1 MKRWYPALGGS
12 VAALALFGGVACS
25 GGTEKVATG
34 TTPGSA
40 DSITTSAPA
49 TTSSGGAQAT
59 STTIPVQAGKELSA
73 AELVRLAEPAV
84 VRIETSGGVGSGFI
98 VSEDGYL
105 ITNNHVVA
113 TSSGRAATTVQVRLS
128 DGTDTTGRVVGADPR
143 SDLAVVKI
151 DGNRAFT
158 ALPLA
163 NLADVLVGQD
173 VVAIGYALD
182 LAGGEG
188 PSYTVT
194 RGIVSA
200 KNRAIDESSQILGA
214 IQTDTAINH
223 GNSGGPLINLYGQVV
238 GVNTALQPD
247 QTTGGVA
254 QGIGYAVGSD
264 TVKAVYD
271 QIRATGSVNR
281 GLLGIR
287 DFEALRPAKARDL
300 GLPES
305 TGGVLLAK
313 STSVAPGGP
322 AAAAGLKAGDVIL
335 KIDGAVIR
343 SESDLAVQMIR
354 LSPGKQVQVE
364 YFRGGKTQTATI
376 TLGTPSQ

>member
-1 MKRWYPALGGS
+1 MKRLYSTLATP
-12 VAALALFGGVACS
+12 VAALALLAGVACS
-25 GGTEKVATG
+25 DSPDRVATG
-34 TTPGSA
+34 STPGA
-40 DSITTSAPA
+40 TDAITTSAPA
-49 TTSSGGAQAT
+49 TAAGSGAQAT
-59 STTIPVQAGKELSA
+59 GTTIAIQAGKEMSA
-73 AELVRLAEPAV
+73 ADLVRLAEPAV

-105 ITNNHVVA
+105 ITNNHVVSTA
-113 TSSGRAATTVQVRLS
+113 SGRAASSVQVRLS
-128 DGTDTTGRVVGADPR
+128 DGTDTTGKVIGTDAR
-143 SDLAVVKI
+143 SDLAVVKL
-151 DGNRAFT
+151 DGARKYT
-158 ALPLA
+158 ALKLA
-163 NLADVLVGQD
+163 NLADVQVGQD
-173 VVAIGYALD
+173 VIAIGYALD

-188 PSYTVT
+188 PSYSVT

-200 KNRAIDESSQILGA
+200 KNRAIDETSQILGA

-223 GNSGGPLINLYGQVV
+223 GNSGGPLISLYGEVV

-264 TVKAVYD
+264 TVRAVYE
-271 QIRATGSVNR
+271 QIKATGSVNR

-287 DFEALRPAKARDL
+287 DFEALRPAKAREL
-300 GLPES
+300 GLPET
-305 TGGVLLAK
+305 TGGVWLAK
-313 STSVAPGGP
+313 STSVASGGP

-335 KIDGAVIR
+335 KIDGNVLR

-364 YFRGGKTQTATI
+364 FFRAGKTQTVTV

>member
-1 MKRWYPALGGS
+1 MKRLYSIFGTS
-12 VAALALFGGVACS
+12 VAALALLAGVACS
-25 GGTEKVATG
+25 DSPTRVASG
-34 TTPGSA
+34 STPGA
-40 DSITTSAPA
+40 TDAITTSAPA
-49 TTSSGGAQAT
+49 TTSASGAQAT
-59 STTIPVQAGKELSA
+59 GTTIAIQAGKEMSA
-73 AELVRLAEPAV
+73 ADLVRLAEPAV

-105 ITNNHVVA
+105 ITNNHVVS
-113 TSSGRAATTVQVRLS
+113 TSSGRAATSVQVRLS
-128 DGTDTTGRVVGADPR
+128 DGTDTTGKVVGADAR
-143 SDLAVVKI
+143 SDLAVVKL
-151 DGNRAFT
+151 DGARKYT
-158 ALPLA
+158 ALKLA
-163 NLADVLVGQD
+163 NLADVQVGQD
-173 VVAIGYALD
+173 VIAIGYALD

-188 PSYTVT
+188 PSYSVT

-200 KNRAIDESSQILGA
+200 KNRAIDETSQILGA

-223 GNSGGPLINLYGQVV
+223 GNSGGPLISLYGEVV

-264 TVKAVYD
+264 TVRAVYE
-271 QIRATGSVNR
+271 QIKATGSVNR

-287 DFEALRPAKARDL
+287 DFEALRPAKAREL
-300 GLPES
+300 GLPETTS
-305 TGGVLLAK
+305 GVWLAK
-313 STSVAPGGP
+313 STSVATGGP

-335 KIDGAVIR
+335 KIDGNVLR

-364 YFRGGKTQTATI
+364 FFRSGKTQTVTV

>member
-1 MKRWYPALGGS
+1 VKRLYSTLATP
-12 VAALALFGGVACS
+12 VAALALLAGVACS
-25 GGTEKVATG
+25 DTPDRVASG
-34 TTPGSA
+34 STPGA
-40 DSITTSAPA
+40 TDSITTSAPA
-49 TTSSGGAQAT
+49 TASGSAPQAT
-59 STTIPVQAGKELSA
+59 GTTIAIQAGKEMSA
-73 AELVRLAEPAV
+73 ADLVRLAEPAV

-105 ITNNHVVA
+105 ITNNHVVSTA
-113 TSSGRAATTVQVRLS
+113 SGRAATSVQVRLS
-128 DGTDTTGRVVGADPR
+128 DGTDTTGKVVGTDAR
-143 SDLAVVKI
+143 SDLAIVKL
-151 DGNRAFT
+151 DGARKYT
-158 ALPLA
+158 ALKLA
-163 NLADVLVGQD
+163 NLADVQVGQD
-173 VVAIGYALD
+173 VIAIGYALD

-188 PSYTVT
+188 PSYSVT

-200 KNRAIDESSQILGA
+200 KNRAIDETSQILGA

-223 GNSGGPLINLYGQVV
+223 GNSGGPLISLYGEVV

-264 TVKAVYD
+264 TVRAVYE
-271 QIRATGSVNR
+271 QIKATGSVNR

-287 DFEALRPAKARDL
+287 DFEALRPAKAREL
-300 GLPES
+300 GLPET
-305 TGGVLLAK
+305 TGGVWLAK
-313 STSVAPGGP
+313 STSVASGGP

-335 KIDGAVIR
+335 KIDGNVLR

-364 YFRGGKTQTATI
+364 FFRAGKTQTVTV